1 MSHSDPVADF
11 LTRIRNAS
19 AAGLRYA
26 DIRWNKCVENIANVL
41 KEDQFIEHILVRTN
55 EAGLH
60 EMRVFLK
67 YGPKKRPVI
76 HGIERVSTPGRR
88 RYARSEEVP
97 TVMNGLGSCVVST
110 SQGVMSGKKARA
122 SRIGGEVLCV
132 VW

>member
-26 DIRWNKCVENIANVL
+26 DIRWNKFVEHIAHVL
-41 KEDQFIEHILVRTN
+41 KEDQFIEHVLVRTN
-55 EAGLH
+55 EDGMQ

-67 YGPKKRPVI
+67 YGPKRRPVI
-76 HGIERVSTPGRR
+76 HGVRRVSTPGRR
-88 RYARSEEVP
+88 RYVGSEHVP
-97 TVMNGLGSCVVST
+97 TVMNGLGMCVLST
-110 SQGVMSGKKARA
+110 SQGVMSGKKAREG
-122 SRIGGEVLCV
+122 RVGGEVLCV